1 MWSGIVTKDVSEIGT
16 LVTARRYLAIWF
28 PFIATD
34 RLHRHYIKDGAGRDD
49 KPLVVVEKIKGA
61 LRIAAIDHSAARLGL
76 TPGLTLADARAR
88 IPDLYVAQAD
98 TKSDAL
104 LIEQIAEHCHRFTPS
119 VALDLPDGLIL
130 DITGC
135 AHLFGG
141 EAHMQTKILD
151 TIRSS
156 GFALRGSIAG
166 TPDTA
171 RALARYSSINIAPQ
185 GKDEFCVK
193 RLPVMALAGVE
204 RETII
209 ALSRAGLKTVGDLS
223 RRPPEVL
230 AARFGQ
236 ALVTCLMRTI
246 GREDARIT
254 PLRPVPSII
263 VGRQFAEPF
272 TQADAIEGILASL
285 IADAHRA
292 LQERDEGGRV
302 FEASF
307 FRSDGAVRR
316 IVVQTGRPSRDAESI
331 LRLYRERLDT
341 LSDPIDPGFG
351 FDCVRLAVPITETL
365 SAEQPKLDP
374 ATLNAGA
381 SENDAVGDLVDRLV
395 VRFGR
400 DRVQRF
406 APRDTH
412 DPDCGARLVSAE
424 HIETQKTLATA
435 KRARSSPDGWPP
447 LEPGEPPLRPLQLF
461 ARPQPIEALAEV
473 PDGPPLR
480 FRWRRMLHNVVR
492 SEGPERIEAEWW
504 RKGSRAEARDYYRV
518 EDVGGC
524 RFWIFRQGHY
534 GQGEARPRW
543 FLHGVFA

>member
-1 MWSGIVTKDVSEIGT
+1 MRV
-16 LVTARRYLAIWF
+16 
-28 PFIATD
+28 
-34 RLHRHYIKDGAGRDD
+34 
-49 KPLVVVEKIKGA
+49 
-61 LRIAAIDHSAARLGL
+61 AAIDRRAAQLGL

-88 IPDLYVAQAD
+88 IPDLYVAEAD

-104 LIEQIAEHCHRFTPS
+104 LIEQIAERCHRFTPS
-119 VALDLPDGLIL
+119 VALDSPDGLIL

-141 EAHMQTKILD
+141 EARLQTKILD
-151 TIRSS
+151 TMRSS

-166 TPDTA
+166 TPDA
-171 RALARYSSINIAPQ
+171 SRALARYSSMEIAPQ
-185 GKDEFCVK
+185 GKDEACVK
-193 RLPVMALAGVE
+193 RLPVAALAGVE
-204 RETII
+204 REKII

-223 RRPPEVL
+223 KRPPEVL

-236 ALVTCLMRTI
+236 ALVTCLMRTL

-254 PLRPVPSII
+254 SLRPVPSI
-263 VGRQFAEPF
+263 VVDRQFAEPF
-272 TQADAIEGILASL
+272 TQADAMEGVLASL
-285 IADAHRA
+285 LEDAQRA

-316 IVVQTGRPSRDAESI
+316 IVVQTGRPSRDAGSI

-351 FDCVRLAVPITETL
+351 FDCMRLAVPITETL
-365 SAEQPKLDP
+365 GAVQPHLDV
-374 ATLNAGA
+374 ATLNVGAGD
-381 SENDAVGDLVDRLV
+381 NDAVGDLIDSLV

-400 DRVQRF
+400 DRVLRF
-406 APRDTH
+406 DPRDTH
-412 DPDCGARLVSAE
+412 DPDHSARLVSAA

-435 KRARSSPDGWPP
+435 KRSGTLPVGWSP

-504 RKGSRAEARDYYRV
+504 RKSSRTQARDYYRV
-518 EDVGGC
+518 EDSDGC

-534 GQGEARPRW
+534 GQGETRPRW